1 METTREDLQK
11 ALSTL
16 GPRGRGKPYPKE
28 LLERLVGYTVAKR
41 REGLSIEA
49 IGEELGIGWRTLA
62 RWLGARATARGFR
75 RVEVVEGRRS
85 AIVVH
90 GPSGLRIEG
99 LDIEAVAELVRRLG
113 G

>member
-11 ALSTL
+11 ALSEI
-16 GPRGRGKPYPKE
+16 GPRGRGKPYPKG
-28 LLERLVGYTVAKR
+28 LLEQLVGYTVAKR

-49 IGEELGIGWRTLA
+49 IGEDLGMSWRTLA
-62 RWLGARATARGFR
+62 RWLGARTTARGFR
-75 RVEVVEGRRS
+75 RVEVVEARRAS
-85 AIVVH
+85 LVVH

-99 LDIEAVAELVRRLG
+99 LDIEGIAELVRRLG